1 MKIAIVG
8 YGRMGKLIE
17 RIARERGHQISC
29 VIDRDNVAD
38 FDSPAFRSSDVAI
51 DFSVPATGYDNVV
64 ACLDRGV
71 PVVSGTTGWQQRL
84 TEAEEHCRKVDGTM
98 MWSSN
103 FSLGVN
109 LFFAI
114 NERVT
119 SMLGN
124 ITAYTPYLTE
134 VHHIH
139 KLDHP
144 SGTAVTLAEQIV
156 EGTPRL
162 DSWAEE
168 PDKDGKCLV
177 VNHVR
182 EGEVPGTHII
192 RWDSAVD
199 AITLRHDAKSREGFA
214 LGAVMSAEWAAS
226 RKGVLN
232 IRDFVDS
239 LVK

>member
-1 MKIAIVG
+1 MKVAIVG
-8 YGRMGKLIE
+8 YGRMGHLIE
-17 RIARERGHQISC
+17 RIARERGHEISC

-51 DFSVPATGYDNVV
+51 DFSVPATGYDNVI

-84 TEAEEHCRKVDGTM
+84 PEAQEYCRKVDGTM

-114 NERVT
+114 NERVA
-119 SMLGN
+119 SLLGN
-124 ITAYTPYLTE
+124 IEAYTPYLTE

-144 SGTAVTLAEQIV
+144 SGTAVTLAEQVV
-156 EGTPRL
+156 ERTPRL
-162 DSWAEE
+162 DGWAEE
-168 PDKDGKCLV
+168 PDREGTRLV

-199 AITLRHDAKSREGFA
+199 AITIRHDAKSREGFA

-232 IRDFVDS
+232 LRDFIAS